1 MDKVLNIKVNE
12 SGYDEAIA
20 KTQQLTN
27 DTEELDDAQKGL
39 GGSVLDNG
47 GAMGLLNDATGGL
60 AMTIK
65 DAVEATDLFTK
76 GTKAN
81 SVMMGIYNVVVGTS
95 TGLMKAFRIALA
107 ATGVGLLV
115 LALVALITNFDK
127 VKAVLTNLIPG
138 FSLFADAIGS
148 VIQLVTDLVG
158 ITSDASRE
166 LDKLNE
172 QAEKS
177 AKKNKEFLEL
187 YGDLYDDFT
196 KRKVQAN
203 IDYAENVKKVNE
215 DEAKSE
221 SQKLETIKKYRERAN
236 REILDAENDRNE
248 EREKK
253 RKDAAE
259 KEQKEIDDN
268 NKKIKTANEKRDKEE
283 EDRKK
288 KADDKLKE
296 LNKANQDLL
305 DITEQDKLN
314 RQKEREQED
323 INSLKL
329 TNDEKVKIQE
339 AFNQKYTLLQNALNE
354 KVKESNK
361 KILDEVNTI
370 EEEYKNKRLDLE
382 AKTLEEKYKRDLI
395 KIEDEKNA
403 KLLALE
409 ELKSDEIDKE
419 EAKIEIENYYK
430 TLKKERDI
438 AYGEETEAK
447 READDAALIES
458 EQRRNDAIV
467 AVNQSGLS
475 ALDSLQTI
483 FQGKSKGWQVASKAL
498 ALTQIGIDSAVAF
511 SKMMQGTEASA
522 AGAASVAGPA
532 APGVYTATK
541 IAFYASGVATILANI
556 AKAKSILSS
565 GGSSAGGGSAG
576 GAAAPAAPSFNIVG
590 QSSDNQLA
598 TSIAGAQ
605 SQPQRSYVL
614 STDVTSNQAMDRN
627 IVNNATFIG

>member
-39 GGSVLDNG
+39 GSSVLDNG

-196 KRKVQAN
+196 KRKIQAN

-215 DEAKSE
+215 DETKSE

-253 RKDAAE
+253 RKAAAE

-268 NKKIKTANEKRDKEE
+268 NKKIKAANEKRDKEE

-314 RQKEREQED
+314 RQKQREQEEID
-323 INSLKL
+323 SLKL
-329 TNDEKVKIQE
+329 KKDEKVKIIE

-361 KILDEVNTI
+361 KILGEVNTI

-395 KIEDEKNA
+395 KIEDEKNT

-438 AYGEETEAK
+438 AYDEETKAK
-447 READDAALIES
+447 KEADDAALIES

-475 ALDSLQTI
+475 ALDSLQSI
-483 FQGKSKGWQVASKAL
+483 FQGKSKGWQAASKAL

-522 AGAASVAGPA
+522 TGAASVAGPA

-565 GGSSAGGGSAG
+565 GGSSAGGSAG
-576 GAAAPAAPSFNIVG
+576 GGTAAPAAPSFNIVG
-590 QSSDNQLA
+590 QSNENQLA

-605 SQPQRSYVL
+605 SQPQRNYVL
-614 STDVTSNQAMDRN
+614 SSDVTSNQAMDRN